1 MFLFK
6 QTNRKRVRISGYE
19 LWEIDNDG
27 LIAESVRRQ
36 DFEDI
41 TGRQTPTLI

>member
-6 QTNRKRVRISGYE
+6 LTNGKRVRISGYE
-19 LWEIDNDG
+19 LWKIDNDG

-41 TGRQTPTLI
+41 S